1 MQPPEKIGISIVSQQ
16 PPKTMLPDKSS
27 LKHLIA
33 LLLMVIIPIKLSN
46 ELPVMPL
53 VMLRAALSVLKT
65 SCENESMNIRNAFVQ

>member
-1 MQPPEKIGISIVSQQ
+1 
-16 PPKTMLPDKSS
+16 MLPDKSS

-53 VMLRAALSVLKT
+53 VMLRAALSVPKT